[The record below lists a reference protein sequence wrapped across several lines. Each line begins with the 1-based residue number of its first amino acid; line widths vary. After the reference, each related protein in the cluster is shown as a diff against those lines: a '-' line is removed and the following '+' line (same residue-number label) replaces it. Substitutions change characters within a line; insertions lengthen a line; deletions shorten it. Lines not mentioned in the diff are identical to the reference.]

1 MKNNRYTFWKLLD
14 ENIIEIPIIQRDYA
28 QGRTDEKRIR
38 DKFLDALCEVIKDET
53 KSINLDFVY
62 GEIKGE
68 GENKK
73 LTPLDGQQR
82 LTTLF
87 LLHWYLATKENK
99 FDEAS
104 KKLQKFTYETRV
116 SSREFCKALT
126 TNKID
131 FSKEDEK
138 ISNIIEDKNWFFKS
152 WKKDPTIK
160 SMLNMLDAI
169 HEKFKN
175 SDKLFDKLICEN
187 NPPIT
192 FDFLPLNDFNLT
204 DELYIKMNAR
214 GKPLTEFENF
224 KAEFEKYIEDDEIK
238 SKLDNDWL
246 DIFWN
251 KYKDNLK
258 DKESETLKKIDES
271 YLNFFNNI
279 TLFFAIKE
287 KCEDNE
293 YKIKSIN
300 DFDIFKYKYNY
311 EDIEQIEKVLDNI
324 KEEYFLG
331 VFCEV
336 RDGLDKNIFSDF
348 LKPYGNISYEERMR
362 FYIYFKLSLLDKNDE
377 KNTISIIRV
386 SINIINNTVY
396 NNIND
401 FRNSINQ
408 INILFDNYK
417 NINNFL
423 KGYNASGNISN
434 QFKEEIYKATLI
446 VDNLDK
452 EWEKEILIVEKHF
465 YLDGEIGFLIKFAE
479 NNLEEFV
486 KYRNKFIELWN
497 IDEKNLIQRALLT
510 YEKDYTNFNNRKDLK
525 KYSLLSFGTT
535 LREKNENWR
544 KVFKDDLF
552 KQFLDDLS
560 VGDIKNKLKEIINN
574 FKFDC
579 ADWRSFVIN
588 PNKEWHILDGIKNG
602 HFLKKD
608 NNIFLNYGG
617 TDATSWGWSRVAEL
631 KNFYTYK
638 YLIENN
644 FENTLKEKF
653 NNKDDLKLKYYPSS
667 EIDDVCFYFDINFN
681 DKKLAIDIKYNT
693 LEDKFVLRSFYRN
706 PHEEKYLEDLD
717 FKICDNGKLA
727 NFDNLIKEIFA
738 YLDSLNQNGI

>member
-1 MKNNRYTFWKLLD
+1 M
-14 ENIIEIPIIQRDYA
+14 
-28 QGRTDEKRIR
+28 
-38 DKFLDALCEVIKDET
+38 
-53 KSINLDFVY
+53 
-62 GEIKGE
+62 
-68 GENKK
+68 
-73 LTPLDGQQR
+73 
-82 LTTLF
+82 
-87 LLHWYLATKENK
+87 
-99 FDEAS
+99 
-104 KKLQKFTYETRV
+104 
-116 SSREFCKALT
+116 
-126 TNKID
+126 
-131 FSKEDEK
+131 
-138 ISNIIEDKNWFFKS
+138 
-152 WKKDPTIK
+152 
-160 SMLNMLDAI
+160 
-169 HEKFKN
+169 
-175 SDKLFDKLICEN
+175 
-187 NPPIT
+187 
-192 FDFLPLNDFNLT
+192 
-204 DELYIKMNAR
+204 
-214 GKPLTEFENF
+214 
-224 KAEFEKYIEDDEIK
+224 
-238 SKLDNDWL
+238 
-246 DIFWN
+246 
-251 KYKDNLK
+251 
-258 DKESETLKKIDES
+258 
-271 YLNFFNNI
+271 
-279 TLFFAIKE
+279 
-287 KCEDNE
+287 
-293 YKIKSIN
+293 
-300 DFDIFKYKYNY
+300 
-311 EDIEQIEKVLDNI
+311 
-324 KEEYFLG
+324 
-331 VFCEV
+331 
-336 RDGLDKNIFSDF
+336 
-348 LKPYGNISYEERMR
+348 
-362 FYIYFKLSLLDKNDE
+362 
-377 KNTISIIRV
+377 

-452 EWEKEILIVEKHF
+452 EWGKEILIVEKHF

-631 KNFYTYK
+631 KNYYIYTYF
-638 YLIENN
+638 INN
-644 FENTLKEKF
+644 GFEEVVGE
-653 NNKDDLKLKYYPSS
+653 KLKQKIKLEYYASS
-667 EIDDVCFYFDINFN
+667 EPKDVCFYFIINY
-681 DKKLAIDIKYNT
+681 DKKDLGINIEFDTEKNKYIFDI
-693 LEDKFVLRSFYRN
+693 FYRN
-706 PHEEKYLEDLD
+706 PYKELQRLCLEFELCKDKLLNNLKDIQEEIVENLD
-717 FKICDNGKLA
+717 NILFT
-727 NFDNLIKEIFA
+727 
-738 YLDSLNQNGI
+738 

>member
-204 DELYIKMNAR
+204 DELYVKMNAR
-214 GKPLTEFENF
+214 GKPLTLFENF

-300 DFDIFKYKYNY
+300 DFDIFKYKYKSEEINHISSVF
-311 EDIEQIEKVLDNI
+311 DKI
-324 KEEYFLG
+324 KEEKFLIEFNNIRENLG
-331 VFCEV
+331 VFDNFIKEY
-336 RDGLDKNIFSDF
+336 SA
-348 LKPYGNISYEERMR
+348 ISYEERMI
-362 FYIYFKLSLLDKNDE
+362 FYIYYKLSILEIFDDKST
-377 KNTISIIRV
+377 KSIIRV
-386 SINIINNTVY
+386 CINIVNNTVY
-396 NNIND
+396 NTIDD

-408 INILFDNYK
+408 IDILFEK
-417 NINNFL
+417 HENINEFL
-423 KGYNASGNISN
+423 NNYNPQHNISE
-434 QFKEEIYKATLI
+434 QLKEEKEKAILI
-446 VDNLDK
+446 LGN
-452 EWEKEILIVEKHF
+452 ESWEKEILEAEKNW
-465 YLDGEIGFLIKFAE
+465 YLDGQIGFLLEFTDKKLEKFIE
-479 NNLEEFV
+479 
-486 KYRNKFIELWN
+486 YRNKFINLWCLAK
-497 IDEKNLIQRALLT
+497 DDKKQNLIQRALLV
-510 YEKDYTNFNNRKDLK
+510 KSDYTALNSRDYLG
-525 KYSLLSFGTT
+525 KYSLLSFGTR

-544 KVFKDDLF
+544 RVFKEDFF
-552 KQFLDDLS
+552 KDFLDNLDFNNIENS
-560 VGDIKNKLKEIINN
+560 LKEIINS

-579 ADWRSFVIN
+579 TDWRSFIIN
-588 PNKEWHILDGIKNG
+588 PNKEWHILDGIKKG

-693 LEDKFVLRSFYRN
+693 LEDNLVLRSFYRN
-706 PHEEKYLEDLD
+706 PHEEKYLEALD
-717 FKICDNGKLA
+717 FKISDNR
-727 NFDNLIKEIFA
+727 
-738 YLDSLNQNGI
+738 

>member
-14 ENIIEIPIIQRDYA
+14 ENSIEIPIIQRDYA
-28 QGRTDEKRIR
+28 QGRIDENKIR
-38 DKFLDALCEVIKDET
+38 DKFLDVLYNKIENIHET
-53 KSINLDFVY
+53 VNLDFVY
-62 GEIKGE
+62 GRIIH
-68 GENKK
+68 NK
-73 LTPLDGQQR
+73 LIPLDGQQR

-99 FDEAS
+99 FGEAS
-104 KKLQKFTYETRV
+104 EKLQKFTYETRI

-131 FSKEDEK
+131 LLDIDNFIDEKDEK

-192 FDFLPLNDFNLT
+192 FDFLPLNEFKLT
-204 DELYIKMNAR
+204 DELYVKMNAR
-214 GKPLTEFENF
+214 GKPLTLFENF

-300 DFDIFKYKYNY
+300 DFDIFKYKYNS
-311 EDIEQIEKVLDNI
+311 EEINHISNVFDKI
-324 KEEYFLG
+324 KEEKFLIEFNNIRENLG
-331 VFCEV
+331 VFDNFIKEYSV
-336 RDGLDKNIFSDF
+336 IN
-348 LKPYGNISYEERMR
+348 YEERMI
-362 FYIYFKLSLLDKNDE
+362 FYIYYKLSILKEYDDKST
-377 KNTISIIRV
+377 KSIIRV
-386 SINIINNTVY
+386 CINIVNNTVY
-396 NNIND
+396 NTIDD
-401 FRNSINQ
+401 FRSSINQ
-408 INILFDNYK
+408 IDVLFERYK
-417 NINNFL
+417 NINEFL
-423 KGYNASGNISN
+423 KNYNPQHNISE
-434 QFKEEIYKATLI
+434 QLKEEKDKAILI
-446 VDNLDK
+446 LENE
-452 EWEKEILIVEKHF
+452 EWEKEILEAEKNW
-465 YLDGEIGFLIKFAE
+465 YLDGQIWFLLEFAE
-479 NNLEEFV
+479 NNLEKFVMYRDKFV
-486 KYRNKFIELWN
+486 KLWCLAK
-497 IDEKNLIQRALLT
+497 DDKKQNLIQRALLV
-510 YEKDYTNFNNRKDLK
+510 KSDYTALNSRDYLD
-525 KYSLLSFGTT
+525 KYSLLSFGTG

-544 KVFKDDLF
+544 RVFKDKLF
-552 KQFLDDLS
+552 KAFLDNLDFNNIENS
-560 VGDIKNKLKEIINN
+560 LKEIINS

-579 ADWRSFVIN
+579 TNWISFIIN
-588 PNKEWHILDGIKNG
+588 PNKEWHILDGIKKG

-608 NNIFLNYGG
+608 NNIFLNAGK

-631 KNFYTYK
+631 KNYYIYA
-638 YLIENN
+638 YLKNN
-644 FENTLKEKF
+644 GFEEVVEE
-653 NNKDDLKLKYYPSS
+653 KLKQEIKLEYYASS
-667 EIDDVCFYFDINFN
+667 EPKDVCFYFVINY
-681 DKKLAIDIKYNT
+681 DKKDLGINIEFDTEKNKYIFDIF
-693 LEDKFVLRSFYRN
+693 DRN
-706 PHEEKYLEDLD
+706 SHEELQRLYLKFELCKDKLLNNLKD
-717 FKICDNGKLA
+717 IQEEIIQKIDNVL
-727 NFDNLIKEIFA
+727 
-738 YLDSLNQNGI
+738 ST